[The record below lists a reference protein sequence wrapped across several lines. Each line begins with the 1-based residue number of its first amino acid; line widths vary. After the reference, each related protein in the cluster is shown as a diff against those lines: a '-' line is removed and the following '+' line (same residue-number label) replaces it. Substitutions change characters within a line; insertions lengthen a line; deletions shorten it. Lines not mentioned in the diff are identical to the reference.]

1 MGRRVGIGRAA
12 CTVWTLIG
20 LGNLFAL
27 GLAAQPAAAPTP
39 QFDVV
44 SIRPNHSNT
53 SGGGMRPIA
62 GGFAGSNLSVGIL
75 IQAAYDVKPWQI
87 FGGPEWVKT
96 HRYNIEAKSEGNPD
110 FKRKL
115 EMLRPLL
122 ADRFQLKF
130 HRETRQ
136 MSVYSLVVAKGG
148 SRLQPTAEGVRGYF
162 TADRGLIEG
171 KAVDMASLAN
181 LLGGSLGQSV
191 VDRTGIAGHF
201 DIKLEWTPTEG
212 ERNYTFDDRP
222 IDPGG
227 SSIFTALQ
235 EQLGLKLEAGKGP
248 VEVFVIDHI
257 ERPSEN

>member
-1 MGRRVGIGRAA
+1 MGRRIGWAA
-12 CTVWTLIG
+12 CTVCTLIG
-20 LGNLFAL
+20 PGSLLTL
-27 GLAAQPAAAPTP
+27 GLAAQPTAASPP

-44 SIRPNHSNT
+44 SIRPNHSNS

-62 GGFAGSNLSVGIL
+62 GGFAGSSLSVGIL

-96 HRYNIEAKSEGNPD
+96 DGYDIEAKSEGNPD
-110 FKRKL
+110 FKQKL

-136 MSVYSLVVAKGG
+136 MPVYSLVVAKGG
-148 SRLQPTAEGVRGYF
+148 PRLQPTADGVSGYF
-162 TADRGLIEG
+162 TAGRGLIQG
-171 KAVDMASLAN
+171 RAVEIPTLAN

-191 VDRTGIAGHF
+191 VDKTGLTGHF

-222 IDPGG
+222 LDGGG

-248 VEVFVIDHI
+248 VEVFVIDHV